1 MDRQTMIVMCGLPRS
16 GKSTYV
22 DGHFSNFQIVC
33 ADDIRLALGT
43 QFDEKL
49 ENFVWGVHNT
59 MIRAHLERG
68 YNVVIDSTNTTIHTI
83 ERYSNL
89 AREYDYRFI
98 IDVIVT
104 PIEECLKRNVGH
116 GAVPENVI
124 VRMQKQLWDL
134 MNNKLDKYEV
144 NYI

>member
-1 MDRQTMIVMCGLPRS
+1 MIVMCGLPRS

-68 YNVVIDSTNTTIHTI
+68 YNVVIDSTNTTIQTI
-83 ERYSNL
+83 GRYAKL
-89 AREYDYRFI
+89 AREYEYRFI
-98 IDVIVT
+98 VVVMRTGKETCLARNIGYGSVPDDVI
-104 PIEECLKRNVGH
+104 E
-116 GAVPENVI
+116 
-124 VRMQKQLWDL
+124 RMNQQLARMIDS
-134 MNNKLDKYEV
+134 KFTKIYEV
-144 NYI
+144 RYAE